1 MHYSF
6 SFRLKITSL
15 YLVQA
20 NIYIAISFKQNF
32 QSLMN
37 WINKAC
43 FAKSGIIQS
52 IPISLDVWPM

>member
-1 MHYSF
+1 M
-6 SFRLKITSL
+6 TSL

-37 WINKAC
+37 WINKAG
-43 FAKSGIIQS
+43 FAKSEIIQS
-52 IPISLDVWPM
+52 IPISLNVWPM